1 MIRILLAGTMLAT
14 AAFAGMASAQEA
26 GYALPKTRWGVPE
39 LEGFWNST
47 SITSLQRP
55 SGVDKLVVNEKEART
70 IVNDNP
76 LIIITQQENDN
87 EGKDPNDT
95 SILNDKNADRGYNAY
110 WIDPGNKLAT
120 VKGELRTSWIV
131 DPPNGRVP
139 FKAGVGR
146 SGGNGLPDTNFD
158 GPETRPL
165 FERCLATETTAGP
178 VMQNA
183 MYNSTVQI
191 VQSPD
196 SVMILVEMVHHARV
210 IPIVANAAAARHG
223 PDVIPQWAGDSVGWY
238 EGDTLV
244 VETRNVHPLQPSLIS
259 KAGKVTERFSR
270 WADGQILYAF
280 SVDDPTLYTQVWK
293 GEMALNASKPIYE
306 YACHEGNI
314 AMPGILGGARELE
327 SRGITPTMGPGIAA
341 GIVRPSDRAKIEGAN
356 E

>member
-1 MIRILLAGTMLAT
+1 MIRTLLVTSVLVAT
-14 AAFAGMASAQEA
+14 LGGAAYAQEA
-26 GYALPKTRWGVPE
+26 GYVRPRTSWGAPE

-47 SITSLQRP
+47 SITGLQRP
-55 SGVDKLVVNEKEART
+55 SGVSKLVVNDKEARA
-70 IVNDNP
+70 IVNDNY

-87 EGKDPNDT
+87 EGKDPNDI

-110 WIDPGNKLAT
+110 WIDPGTNLAT
-120 VKGELRTSWIV
+120 VKGQLRTSWIV

-139 FKAGVGR
+139 FKPGQTR
-146 SGGNGLPDTNFD
+146 SGGNGQPETNFD

-165 FERCLATETTAGP
+165 MERCLATETTAGP

-183 MYNSTVQI
+183 MYNSTLQI
-191 VQSPD
+191 VQSPEA
-196 SVMILVEMVHHARV
+196 VMILVEMVHHARV

-223 PDVIPQWAGDSVGWY
+223 PDEIPKWAGDSVGWY

-259 KAGKVTERFSR
+259 PGGKVTERFSR
-270 WADGQILYAF
+270 WSNNQILYEFA
-280 SVDDPTLYTQVWK
+280 VDDPTLYTQAWK

-306 YACHEGNI
+306 YACHEGNF
-314 AMPGILGGARELE
+314 AMEGILAGARELE
-327 SRGITPTMGPGIAA
+327 SRGITPAMGPGIAA
-341 GIVRPSDRAKIEGAN
+341 GLVKPSDRLRQEGSD